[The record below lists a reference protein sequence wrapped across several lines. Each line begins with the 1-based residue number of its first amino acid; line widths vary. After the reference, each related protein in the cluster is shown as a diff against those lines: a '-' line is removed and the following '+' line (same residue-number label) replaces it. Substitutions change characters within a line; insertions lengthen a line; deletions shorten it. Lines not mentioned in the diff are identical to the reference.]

1 MKSKNEL
8 RFQIGANVVMALVA
22 LVMVI
27 PFILLV
33 MSSLTSNTV
42 ITLYGY
48 SFFPKEFSLEAY
60 QYIWNERAQ
69 IFRAYGITILVTAAG
84 TTAGLCLTV
93 LYAYALSQP
102 EFPGKTFFAF
112 FLFFIHAV
120 QRRAGTHIH
129 HVYPLPSY

>member
-8 RFQIGANVVMALVA
+8 RFQIGANVVMALEA

-69 IFRAYGITILVTAAG
+69 IFRITD
-84 TTAGLCLTV
+84 C
-93 LYAYALSQP
+93 P
-102 EFPGKTFFAF
+102 
-112 FLFFIHAV
+112 
-120 QRRAGTHIH
+120 
-129 HVYPLPSY
+129 

>member
-102 EFPGKTFFAF
+102 EFPGEN
-112 FLFFIHAV
+112 LFCLFSLFYHAV
-120 QRRAGTHIH
+120 
-129 HVYPLPSY
+129 